1 MTVELAAGRYGKT
14 ALCGDLDRGCGL
26 APGPDDRLVVPKIP
40 LPVRA
45 ESVVPRG
52 SSASDTRR
60 HRDPRLCREHHS
72 SALDQP
78 LQAGDVWRDPAGDTA
93 ETGVQAVIVRVLPAN
108 CVAYCRS
115 GTEAGPRTTR
125 PLVSN
130 VEPWHGHTK
139 VWLAKP
145 VIVHVWCVQVAPRA
159 MKDS

>member
-1 MTVELAAGRYGKT
+1 MAKRPYVAIWIEDA
-14 ALCGDLDRGCGL
+14 DR
-26 APGPDDRLVVPKIP
+26 R
-40 LPVRA
+40 PVRTIA
-45 ESVVPRG
+45 LLFPNTWT
-52 SSASDTRR
+52 DTRTSEVAKLEIVEALRLR
-60 HRDPRLCREHHS
+60 HHVG
-72 SALDQP
+72 ALDQP
-78 LQAGDVWRDPAGDTA
+78 SQAGDVWREPTVDTA

-115 GTEAGPRTTR
+115 GAEAGPRTTR

>member
-1 MTVELAAGRYGKT
+1 MAKRPYVA
-14 ALCGDLDRGCGL
+14 
-26 APGPDDRLVVPKIP
+26 IWI
-40 LPVRA
+40 
-45 ESVVPRG
+45 ESI
-52 SSASDTRR
+52 
-60 HRDPRLCREHHS
+60 
-72 SALDQP
+72 ALDKP
-78 LQAGDVWRDPAGDTA
+78 LQAGDVWRESAVDIA

-115 GTEAGPRTTR
+115 GAEAGPRTTR

-145 VIVHVWCVQVAPRA
+145 LIVHAWCVQVAPRA